1 MVLIE
6 EKLENINISEVFFN
20 YLKQG
25 HGLCV
30 NISML
35 SLAVL
40 PAVLIVLFRLRVMH
54 WVSEP
59 LVQQQLLLSR
69 GEVSALAVLVLLT
82 GGIGGLIV
90 PLVFLRTSR
99 SLHDAMLERVSRAP
113 MSFFISKY

>member
-1 MVLIE
+1 MTFYVT
-6 EKLENINISEVFFN
+6 SGGV
-20 YLKQG
+20 
-25 HGLCV
+25 
-30 NISML
+30 
-35 SLAVL
+35 
-40 PAVLIVLFRLRVMH
+40 PAVLIALFRLRVMH

-113 MSFFISKY
+113 MSFFISNPVGRILNRFSKDTAVADSVFVKQAI